1 MRVPWPVKP
10 KQPPAA
16 PSVPIDGG
24 APTAARP
31 RRRWPRRL
39 LISLLSLAVAALLAW
54 LLRAPILTGVA
65 RVLTVHDPLRKADAI
80 FVFGGDPDVRPFAAA
95 ALYRRGWA
103 PRVLV
108 PAMETGTLAEM
119 GMVPTQTELFTGVLR
134 REGVPDSAVTV
145 LRMPGGTASTTDDVA
160 VLRAY
165 LRRTGY
171 RRVIAVTTDYHTR
184 RARRVLRR
192 GLRGMD
198 VRVTMYGTPAHG
210 FRESDWWRRERGMV
224 TYFTEYVKLAR
235 DVVAGR

>member
-1 MRVPWPVKP
+1 MRVPWPVKQKRHLP
-10 KQPPAA
+10 APAVPGGDAPPPA
-16 PSVPIDGG
+16 
-24 APTAARP
+24 
-31 RRRWPRRL
+31 RRRRGRGRGL
-39 LISLLSLAVAALLAW
+39 LVALATLLLAAALAW

-65 RVLTVHDPLRKADAI
+65 RFLAVHDRVQKADAI

-108 PAMETGTLAEM
+108 PGMETGKLAEM
-119 GMVPTQTELFTGVLR
+119 GMVPTQTELFTTVLR

-165 LRRTGY
+165 LRRTGL
-171 RRVIAVTTDYHTR
+171 RSVIAVTTSYHTR
-184 RARRVLRR
+184 RARRALRR
-192 GLRGMD
+192 GLRGMP
-198 VRVTMYGTPAHG
+198 VRVAMAGTPARG
-210 FRESDWWRRERGMV
+210 FDETNWWRREQGLV

-235 DVVAGR
+235 DVATGR